1 MALHEIDSF
10 VSKFKALCQGGRHA
24 SLTLSSKAG
33 KAVVNLRVDL
43 GDVSQDPH
51 LHHPPQKPSRNGPAQ
66 QRRRERRAAVRQ
78 AAAEEAEAALSL
90 VEIEVLEM
98 ADTAKNKKV
107 AEQAKVATKAK
118 DDTEKVSVIKVLKK
132 KVDEIPDEV
141 VPDSEY
147 GSMAPSKDE
156 PQTESNPVEEPPPR
170 LRDRSLGGIDY
181 YTLSYDDPIFK
192 NGYN

>member
-10 VSKFKALCQGGRHA
+10 VNKFKALCQGGRHA

-51 LHHPPQKPSRNGPAQ
+51 LQHPHQKHSRNGPAQ
-66 QRRRERRAAVRQ
+66 QRRRERRAAARQ

-90 VEIEVLEM
+90 VEIEVLEK
-98 ADTAKNKKV
+98 ANTAKNKQV
-107 AEQAKVATKAK
+107 AEQAKADTKAK
-118 DDTEKVSVIKVLKK
+118 HDTEEVSAVEVLKK
-132 KVDEIPDEV
+132 KVEEIPDEV

-147 GSMAPSKDE
+147 ASMTPSKDE
-156 PQTESNPVEEPPPR
+156 PQIESDPVEEPPPR
-170 LRDRSLGGIDY
+170 IRDRSLGGIDY
-181 YTLSYDDPIFK
+181 YTMSYDDPIFK